1 MKIVKKKTE
10 IIAELFERFKTR
22 EGFGVTAYKLDTI
35 TQALSESLA
44 NTEVHINVPYNSFNC
59 HGTAN
64 KVAKDVI
71 GLMPFSKNSININ
84 NVTTLYYGCKP
95 ITLKSYLP
103 FLSEV
108 DCFFIE
114 NIDMT
119 GSSCITINLVKGPNW
134 RMYL

>member
-64 KVAKDVI
+64 KIAKDVI
-71 GLMPFSKNSININ
+71 GVMPFSKNPININ

-95 ITLKSYLP
+95 ITSKSYLP

-114 NIDMT
+114 NIDMS